1 MDQRGYASRVP
12 EKKYYLGK
20 NSYFIYNLPL
30 FRVEIKNTGQRTA
43 CNFKLKS
50 RAIFFKSSLIYTLD
64 SAQWANP
71 IFQGQSRNISD
82 AIVVPSND
90 KNDFYYQLS
99 LFWYDSLINS
109 KDSISVTYHCLLRR
123 DSGYDLFGT
132 TEAELE
138 RLGNLKSFTI
148 VGRDTSATEAITNY
162 YLPRNI
168 R

>member
-1 MDQRGYASRVP
+1 MDQRGYASRVQ

-20 NSYFIYNLPL
+20 NSFFSYKLPL

-43 CNFKLKS
+43 YNFKLKS

-82 AIVVPSND
+82 AIVVPLND
-90 KNDFYYQLS
+90 EDDFYYQLS
-99 LFWYDSLINS
+99 LFWYDNVMNS
-109 KDSISVTYHCLLRR
+109 EDSISVTYHCLLRR

-132 TEAELE
+132 TKAELE
-138 RLGNLKSFTI
+138 RLGSLKSFTI
-148 VGRDTSATEAITNY
+148 VGRDTSVSEAITNS
-162 YLPRNI
+162 YLPKNI
-168 R
+168 Q